1 MKILITG
8 SKGQLGTDVVSYL
21 KSKSSHT
28 LLTPSRDELDL
39 GDENSI
45 KTYLK
50 NNTYDAVMHLGAYT
64 NVDKA
69 ESEKELCFKVN
80 TDATITL
87 MRDAK
92 KRGAKFLFISTD
104 YVFDGTSKEPYKTF
118 FKKNPI
124 NVYGE
129 SKSRAED
136 AIIDEYYEKSYIV
149 RTSTVIGKNGSN
161 FIKTML
167 SLAENRDEVNVVSDQ
182 ISSPTFTF
190 DLAPM
195 LIKIIESDEY
205 GLYHVCNE
213 GSVSKSDLVRASYKL
228 MNIRIKV
235 NDILT
240 KDYPTPAKRPL
251 YSVLNTQTIRARGFE
266 LLPPW
271 DESLK
276 TFLAR

>member
-8 SKGQLGTDVVSYL
+8 ANGMLAKDLIQILENQRYLVVGKTHQDLDITNKDSVIKVL
-21 KSKSSHT
+21 KQ
-28 LLTPSRDELDL
+28 
-39 GDENSI
+39 ENPDI
-45 KTYLK
+45 VIQC
-50 NNTYDAVMHLGAYT
+50 AAYT
-64 NVDKA
+64 KVDDAENNLNLARKINAKGCEIVAKA
-69 ESEKELCFKVN
+69 CNEIDS
-80 TDATITL
+80 TMIY
-87 MRDAK
+87 
-92 KRGAKFLFISTD
+92 ISTD

-124 NVYGE
+124 NIYGE

-195 LIKIIESDEY
+195 LIKIIESNEY

-228 MNIRIKV
+228 MNIRTKV

-251 YSVLNTQTIRARGFE
+251 YSVLNTQTIRARGYE

-276 TFLAR
+276 IFLAR

>member
-28 LLTPSRDELDL
+28 LLIPSRDELDL

-80 TDATITL
+80 TDATIAL

-118 FKKNPI
+118 FKKNPT

-228 MNIRIKV
+228 MNIRTKV

-251 YSVLNTQTIRARGFE
+251 YSVLNTQTIRARGYE

-276 TFLAR
+276 TFLCR

>member
-21 KSKSSHT
+21 KSKSAHT
-28 LLTPSRDELDL
+28 LLTPPRDELDL

-80 TDATITL
+80 TDATIAL

-136 AIIDEYYEKSYIV
+136 AIIGEYYEKSYIV

-228 MNIRIKV
+228 MNIRTKV

-251 YSVLNTQTIRARGFE
+251 YSVLNTQTIRARGYD

-271 DESLK
+271 NESLK
-276 TFLAR
+276 TFLGK